1 MSAPVRRSRGLKSLV
16 TGLVVAASVA
26 ASVAA
31 VSSPATAG
39 APPSSIWGSPDDDRE
54 CVDVSSGLPPAPTP
68 VSMELITSLVQLED
82 DGSLVAPSGSVDS
95 NGRITANLPPQFFF
109 EGYAFY
115 LTSVEFVEDCSD
127 EPLNPVPLEVC
138 FDSDALILWPI
149 PVSDTMTFLIII
161 TEESS
166 PTVVIDVSTPPS
178 CESAEEPDPDVIE
191 EELGLEDIGEVV
203 DEVLDRV
210 DIEGEYLIRRGFG
223 DFDSIDLDHYR
234 RMAEEQENALPNTR

>member
-1 MSAPVRRSRGLKSLV
+1 MSAPVCRSRGLKSLV

-26 ASVAA
+26 S

-39 APPSSIWGSPDDDRE
+39 APPGSIWGAPADDRE
-54 CVDVSSGLPPAPTP
+54 CVDVSSGLPLAPPP
-68 VSMELITSLVQLED
+68 VSMEIVTSLKQLED
-82 DGSLVAPSGSVDS
+82 GELVFPTGTVDGSNAQITVELSDFFYGS
-95 NGRITANLPPQFFF
+95 T
-109 EGYAFY
+109 AFY
-115 LTSVEFVEDCSD
+115 MMSVEFVEDCSD

-210 DIEGEYLIRRGFG
+210 DIKGEYLIRRGFG
-223 DFDSIDLDHYR
+223 DFDSIDLDHYL
-234 RMAEEQENALPNTR
+234 RMAEERENALPNTR